1 MLEIL
6 CSESGKGRLIEVGV
20 SNPGE
25 RRPSDVAGETGA
37 GAVEARC
44 EDREERPREA
54 DTGVV
59 RYEA

>member
-6 CSESGKGRLIEVGV
+6 CSERGKGRLIEVGV
-20 SNPGE
+20 SIPGE

-37 GAVEARC
+37 GAVEAICDDR
-44 EDREERPREA
+44 EDRPIDA

-59 RYEA
+59 R